1 MFLEQSTGCGEIKIV
16 SSIRVESSMGEHKL
30 ILTNSEFEDELWF
43 YRKDGRWRDASMRL
57 CGIHRIVKCIFE
69 YPDEPMQ
76 GHIDLM
82 EGTVRMIAT
91 ILDQSVE
98 TYKEAVRIRQ
108 EKNAAFRPRQF
119 FPDDDINI
127 KYIESEARNEED
139 AKRHG
144 WLYLMRH
151 TNGLTKIGKSVQ
163 PKVREKTLQAEDPRL
178 EMILCVEGQGY
189 REKAL
194 HRIFDELR
202 VRGEWFRLEDRHVE
216 WISFLFNGLAS

>member
-43 YRKDGRWRDASMRL
+43 YRKGGRWRDAAMRL

-69 YPDEPMQ
+69 YPDEPTQ

-82 EGTVRMIAT
+82 EGTVRMVAT

-139 AKRHG
+139 VKRHG
-144 WLYLMRH
+144 SLYLMRH
-151 TNGLTKIGKSVQ
+151 SNGLTKIGRSVQ
-163 PKVREKTLQAEDPRL
+163 PKAREKTLQAEDPRL

-216 WISFLFNGLAS
+216 WINFLFNGLAS